1 MLPLALAL
9 ALAPAPALALVCHCG
24 LVDWVCWCRPFIVSS
39 VCNGGLETGLEG
51 GDLCMESKHG
61 HILQCGSKFVPWQD
75 DDS

>member
-9 ALAPAPALALVCHCG
+9 ALALVCHCG
-24 LVDWVCWCRPFIVSS
+24 LVELVDWVCWCRPFIVSS

-61 HILQCGSKFVPWQD
+61 HILQCGSKFVRWQD